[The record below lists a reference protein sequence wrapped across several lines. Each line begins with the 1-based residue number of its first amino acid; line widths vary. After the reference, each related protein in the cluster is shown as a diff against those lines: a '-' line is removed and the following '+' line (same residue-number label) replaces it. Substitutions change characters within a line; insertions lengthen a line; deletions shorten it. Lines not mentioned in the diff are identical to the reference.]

1 MALHFTENKS
11 NASAA
16 AIKTPFLIE
25 DILDR
30 HSIKTGNKISFKNH
44 SENSGSQSGR
54 NNNGSEHPMNI
65 QSDKNSRNNNEIQSS
80 DDEYRKLL
88 PNDRYEN
95 ISEIYL
101 KIYSKTSKPSAFNH
115 SDILLTN

>member
-1 MALHFTENKS
+1 MALHYTENKS

-44 SENSGSQSGR
+44 SENSGSQSVR

-65 QSDKNSRNNNEIQSS
+65 QSDKNARNNNEIQSS

-88 PNDRYEN
+88 PNDRYGN

-101 KIYSKTSKPSAFNH
+101 KICAKTNKPSAFH
-115 SDILLTN
+115 HFDIL